1 MRRFLAPLLS
11 DPPLLPALLKRWCR
25 MKDDRISNQRAVV
38 GGDKQCA
45 YCFCVLLSHRS
56 NELVC
61 VGSKQDETHIEGVDQ
76 ECIVL
81 NNFTVSEIHY
91 NFPMRNSSELR
102 QLLRRLCQNTQWDYA
117 GFWKLEQDKMILTW
131 EDDYFNEE
139 KEKYRLEETHSC
151 ESSYINRRVISFA
164 TSVNAEDQRFASD
177 PVKLA
182 LADMKRHK
190 YSLGQGFV
198 GEAARSQ
205 QHCWLFFSASKS
217 KIQPDIF
224 KDWQLQLAAKI
235 KTVLLVPVDHYGV
248 VQLGSLETVVED
260 SEFVLHIR
268 NSFYTFYHGLGPHEF
283 IDSGINCSPLWSPA
297 IVPLLGNGST
307 SNFGSFNT
315 DQSQQLLT
323 MDQNMLSI
331 FLVDHDSS
339 QKLMDHMLGTDA
351 ILDTDEYSVKERCNS
366 VWSGSIEGA
375 QFCNHPNSITEG
387 EMSEFTITQNEQ
399 KIDISYKE
407 TEKNYAN
414 KISSLTE
421 SIFQGS
427 RNEPELHK
435 ALGMTYVEDYN
446 NCFSNTTLGSSV
458 AVSNSGAS
466 EYHDY
471 IFDDASACFVTESE
485 TDLLDAVVS
494 SLQLC
499 PDDSSIGE
507 KLFRSLGND
516 CLELFD
522 SCLTENKCESS
533 VLDLGSFLPT
543 NQQGSPSL
551 SKAEGFINSPTNS
564 CKSFC
569 MSTTEDQINHKT
581 KVHNGRKLP
590 VLNKRGA
597 RNGNNYKQRPRDRQL
612 IQDRV
617 KELRGLIPNGSK
629 CSIDTL
635 LDRTVSHML
644 FLESISSHAEK
655 LKQNSH
661 EVKREV
667 KSSAKPG
674 TESSGPKKA
683 WEQGTEQEI
692 WPVVV
697 EYLNQPG
704 QILVEVLCNDY
715 GLFLEIANIIRHLE
729 LTILKGVLESR
740 SNELWAH
747 FVVEVSRGFHR
758 MHILWPLMQ
767 LLQRNYV
774 AVPRK

>member
-1 MRRFLAPLLS
+1 
-11 DPPLLPALLKRWCR
+11 
-25 MKDDRISNQRAVV
+25 
-38 GGDKQCA
+38 
-45 YCFCVLLSHRS
+45 
-56 NELVC
+56 
-61 VGSKQDETHIEGVDQ
+61 
-76 ECIVL
+76 
-81 NNFTVSEIHY
+81 
-91 NFPMRNSSELR
+91 MRNSSELR
-102 QLLRRLCQNTQWDYA
+102 QLLRRLCQNTRWDYA
-117 GFWKLEQDKMILTW
+117 VFWKLEQDKMILTW
-131 EDDYFNEE
+131 EDGYFNEE
-139 KEKYRLEETHSC
+139 KEKQRLDEKHSF
-151 ESSYINRRVISFA
+151 ESSYINHRVISFA
-164 TSVNAEDQRFASD
+164 TSMNAEDQRFASN

-224 KDWQLQLAAKI
+224 KDWQLQLAAKM

-268 NSFYTFYHGLGPHEF
+268 SSFYTFYHGLGPHEF
-283 IDSGINCSPLWSPA
+283 IDSGINCSPLLSPT

-323 MDQNMLSI
+323 MDHNMLSI

-339 QKLMDHMLGTDA
+339 QNLMDHMLGTDA
-351 ILDTDEYSVKERCNS
+351 ILDTDEYSVMERCNS
-366 VWSGSIEGA
+366 VWSSSIEGA
-375 QFCNHPNSITEG
+375 QFGNHPNTINEG
-387 EMSEFTITQNEQ
+387 EMSEFTITENEQ
-399 KIDISYKE
+399 KI
-407 TEKNYAN
+407 
-414 KISSLTE
+414 E
-421 SIFQGS
+421 SMFQGS
-427 RNEPELHK
+427 HNEPELHK

-458 AVSNSGAS
+458 AISKSGAS

-499 PDDSSIGE
+499 PDDSSIEE

-590 VLNKRGA
+590 VSNKRGA
-597 RNGNNYKQRPRDRQL
+597 RNGSNYKQRPRDRQL

-635 LDRTVSHML
+635 LERTVSHML

-674 TESSGPKKA
+674 TETSGPKKA
-683 WEQGTEQEI
+683 CEQGSEQEI

-747 FVVEVSRGFHR
+747 FVLEVSRGFHR

-767 LLQRNYV
+767 LLQRNIP
-774 AVPRK
+774 VPRKL

>member
-1 MRRFLAPLLS
+1 
-11 DPPLLPALLKRWCR
+11 
-25 MKDDRISNQRAVV
+25 
-38 GGDKQCA
+38 
-45 YCFCVLLSHRS
+45 
-56 NELVC
+56 
-61 VGSKQDETHIEGVDQ
+61 
-76 ECIVL
+76 
-81 NNFTVSEIHY
+81 
-91 NFPMRNSSELR
+91 MRNSAELR
-102 QLLRRLCQNTQWDYA
+102 QLLKRLCQNTQWDFA
-117 GFWKLEQDKMILTW
+117 VFWMLEQDKMILTW
-131 EDDYFNEE
+131 EDGYFNEE
-139 KEKYRLEETHSC
+139 KEKHRLEETHSC
-151 ESSYINRRVISFA
+151 ESSYSNHRVISFA
-164 TSVNAEDQRFASD
+164 TSLNDEDQRFASD

-182 LADMKRHK
+182 LADMKQHK

-198 GEAARSQ
+198 GEVARCQ
-205 QHCWLFFSASKS
+205 QHCWLSFSASKS

-224 KDWQLQLAAKI
+224 KDWPLQLAAKI
-235 KTVLLVPVDHYGV
+235 KTVLLVPVDQYGV

-268 NSFYTFYHGLGPHEF
+268 NSFYTFYHGLGSHEF
-283 IDSGINCSPLWSPA
+283 IDSGINCSPLLSPA

-315 DQSQQLLT
+315 YQSQQLLT
-323 MDQNMLSI
+323 MDHDMLSI
-331 FLVDHDSS
+331 FLVDHNSS
-339 QKLMDHMLGTDA
+339 QNLMDHMLGADA
-351 ILDTDEYSVKERCNS
+351 ILDTDEYLVKERCNN
-366 VWSGSIEGA
+366 VWSGSIEEA
-375 QFCNHPNSITEG
+375 QFGNYPNTITEG
-387 EMSEFTITQNEQ
+387 EMSEFAITQNEE
-399 KIDISYKE
+399 KI
-407 TEKNYAN
+407 
-414 KISSLTE
+414 E
-421 SIFQGS
+421 SRFQGLL
-427 RNEPELHK
+427 NEPELHK
-435 ALGMTYVEDYN
+435 ALGMTYAEDFN

-458 AVSNSGAS
+458 SISKSGAS

-494 SLQLC
+494 SLQFC
-499 PDDSSIGE
+499 PDDSSIEG
-507 KLFRSLGND
+507 KLCRSLGND

-581 KVHNGRKLP
+581 KLHNGRKLP

-597 RNGNNYKQRPRDRQL
+597 RNGNNHKQRPRDRQL

-629 CSIDTL
+629 CSIDAL

-661 EVKREV
+661 EVKSEV

-683 WEQGTEQEI
+683 CEHGSDQEI

-774 AVPRK
+774 PVPRKL